1 MTTLAS
7 NALTTRSKVYTFRQL
22 DGKQAEGTSDFN
34 LMVDYCINAISEGF
48 ENYCQRTFALTTHT
62 ETYNGA
68 GAEFLYTNNYPITS
82 VSGLYDDE
90 SWGWGSDTAFAAND
104 YKISNDKKSIRLYD
118 SIFFDEEENVKII
131 YTAGYSTIPAD
142 LETAC
147 IMEVC
152 RMIDKFMMKTYDV
165 QGNSNA
171 GGDSQTF
178 ITDNYLPQTITVLNR
193 YKRKVAY

>member
-34 LMVDYCINAISEGF
+34 TMVDYCINAVSEGF

-62 ETYNGA
+62 ETYDGA
-68 GAEFLYTNNYPITS
+68 GAAFLYTNNYPITS
-82 VSGLYDDE
+82 VSGLNDDE
-90 SWGWGSDTAFAAND
+90 SWVWGSDTELTD

-118 SIFFDEEENVKII
+118 TTFFDYEENVKVI
-131 YTAGYSTIPAD
+131 YTAGYTTIPAD

-152 RMIDKFMMKTYDV
+152 RMVDKFMMKTYDV
-165 QGNSNA
+165 QGNSTA

-178 ITDNYLPQTITVLNR
+178 ITENYLPQTITILNR
-193 YKRKVAY
+193 YKRKVVY